1 MVQSFCD
8 HYGVDP
14 AAFDAAGALDPVL
27 GVDTRLFIDPGL
39 LRQSET
45 PELQASYQR
54 VVDHFTDVLLVVD
67 NIGAPG
73 DVFWRRADRM
83 LTFPEVHGLC
93 IGYATTAKAGSG
105 MGPKLRSQLLR
116 TVHQIVQ
123 AGVRD
128 PALFEIVG
136 AFEDNVGP
144 DRISD
149 MVAKIILAD
158 LVAFTQRVCS
168 DLGIAMRPLFLVK
181 GQPPEDMPEN
191 SETGDAIIL
200 VPKDVLRDLPI
211 ADSYGDISF
220 VAQFNEELRAEL
232 NAIIGSA
239 WSRATVSQKKE
250 ALRNSFEKYPDVLQE
265 VLREYKAAGRSL
277 YDFKD
282 DPTGETSWY
291 RSAKQFSKAYPLDL
305 SIELPADTDRVFE
318 VVTKICE
325 HFRTLVEDNQLC
337 KLLYDKG
344 GKPKH
349 ESASQLLF
357 YGIAAAYCAANGIEL
372 SPESD
377 GGRGPVD
384 FKMSSGFD
392 GRVLV
397 EVKLTSNSQLFHGFD
412 KQLPIYQKAEK
423 ATRGIYLVIDN
434 GGASDD
440 RMAAF
445 RQHVLNAGADAPLV
459 MIVDGIV
466 RPSASKADY

>member
-1 MVQSFCD
+1 M
-8 HYGVDP
+8 
-14 AAFDAAGALDPVL
+14 L
-27 GVDTRLFIDPGL
+27 GIDTRLFIDPCL
-39 LRQSET
+39 LRQTET
-45 PELQASYQR
+45 PELSGSYQR
-54 VVDHFTDVLLVVD
+54 VVEHFTDVLRVVG
-67 NIGAPG
+67 NIGTDG
-73 DVFWRRADRM
+73 DVFWRNSDRL

-93 IGYATTAKAGSG
+93 IGYATTSKAGSG
-105 MGPKLRSQLLR
+105 MGAKLRAQLLK
-116 TVHQIVQ
+116 TVRQIVQ
-123 AGVRD
+123 AGVKD

-149 MVAKIILAD
+149 MIAKIIIVD

-168 DLGIAMRPLFLVK
+168 DLGIPMKPLFLVK

-191 SETGDAIIL
+191 PVTGDAIIL

-211 ADSYGDISF
+211 AESYGDIAF
-220 VAQFNEELRAEL
+220 VAQYNEALRAEL
-232 NAIIGSA
+232 NAIIGTA
-239 WSRATVSQKKE
+239 WSRATVAEKKE
-250 ALRNSFEKYPDVLQE
+250 ALRNSFTKYPEVLLEVLQ
-265 VLREYKAAGRSL
+265 EYKAAGRSL

-282 DPTGETSWY
+282 DPSGETIWY
-291 RSAKQFSKAYPLDL
+291 RSAKQFSKEYPLRL
-305 SIELPADTDRVFE
+305 SLESPADTERVFE
-318 VVTKICE
+318 VVKTICE

-349 ESASQLLF
+349 ESAAQLLF
-357 YGIAAAYCAANGIEL
+357 YGIAAAYCTANGIEL

-397 EVKLTSNSQLFHGFD
+397 EVKLSRNSQLFHGFD
-412 KQLPIYQKAEK
+412 KQLPIYQKAER

-434 GGASDD
+434 GASDD
-440 RMAAF
+440 RLEAF
-445 RQHVLNAGADAPLV
+445 RKHVSEAAPGAPTV

>member
-8 HYGVDP
+8 YYEIDP
-14 AAFDAAGALDPVL
+14 TAFDASGALDPVL
-27 GVDTRLFIDPGL
+27 DVDTRLFIDPSL
-39 LRQSET
+39 LRQTET
-45 PELQASYQR
+45 PELKSSYQR
-54 VVDHFTDVLLVVD
+54 VVDHFSDVLRVVG
-67 NIGAPG
+67 NIGGEG
-73 DVFWRRADRM
+73 DVFWRKADQL

-105 MGPKLRSQLLR
+105 MGPKLRAHLLK

-123 AGVRD
+123 AGVKD

-149 MVAKIILAD
+149 MVAKIILSD
-158 LVAFTQRVCS
+158 LIAFTQRVCS
-168 DLGIAMRPLFLVK
+168 DLGIPMKPLFLVK

-191 SETGDAIIL
+191 PATSDAIIL

-211 ADSYGDISF
+211 AESYGDIAY
-220 VAQFNEELRAEL
+220 VAQFNEDLRAEL
-232 NAIIGSA
+232 NAIIGTA
-239 WSRATVSQKKE
+239 WSRATVAEKKE
-250 ALRNSFEKYPDVLQE
+250 ALRNSFTKYPEVLLEVLQ
-265 VLREYKAAGRSL
+265 EYKAAGRSL

-282 DPTGETSWY
+282 DPSGETIWY
-291 RSAKQFSKAYPLDL
+291 RSAKQFSKEYPLRL
-305 SIELPADTDRVFE
+305 SLESPADTERVFE
-318 VVTKICE
+318 VVRTICE

-337 KLLYDKG
+337 KLLYDRG

-349 ESASQLLF
+349 ESAAQLLF
-357 YGIAAAYCAANGIEL
+357 YGIAAAYCTANGVEL

-397 EVKLTSNSQLFHGFD
+397 EVKLSRNSQLFHGFD
-412 KQLPIYQKAEK
+412 KQLPIYQKAER

-434 GGASDD
+434 GASDD
-440 RMAAF
+440 RLDAF
-445 RQHVLNAGADAPLV
+445 RKHVSEAGPDAPTV